1 MRVWEGENSG
11 RVCQKGE
18 GEAGAKTWDLGRGRG
33 PWAVSYTGRDLGDI
47 LARTLWGGWTGS
59 GVGEVGEE
67 LLGWEEEWNRG
78 G

>member
-18 GEAGAKTWDLGRGRG
+18 GEAGAKTWDVGRGRG

-47 LARTLWGGWTGS
+47 LGRF
-59 GVGEVGEE
+59 GVVGQAVG
-67 LLGWEEEWNRG
+67 LVR
-78 G
+78 